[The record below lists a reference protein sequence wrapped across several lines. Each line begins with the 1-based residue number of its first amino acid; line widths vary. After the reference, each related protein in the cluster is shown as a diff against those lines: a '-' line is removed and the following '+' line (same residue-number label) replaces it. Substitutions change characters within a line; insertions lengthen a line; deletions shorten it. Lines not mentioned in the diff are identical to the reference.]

1 MRRSD
6 LEHIIRAAGEIA
18 GVKEIIILGSQSIL
32 GQFPS
37 LGEENFDNENNVK
50 IGFQTLDFNPCKSAE
65 ADIMVPENEK
75 LADEIE
81 GAIGEFS
88 QFHETHGYY
97 AQAVDSTTSKLPRKW
112 KERLITI
119 SNKNTSGIKGMCL
132 EVHDL
137 IISKLFASRDKDIE
151 FFKSLIALKLIK
163 KNILFERLEESRFEK
178 SDYDRISNLINR
190 YFHE

>member
-37 LGEENFDNENNVK
+37 LGEENFNNGNNVK
-50 IGFQTLDFNPCKSAE
+50 IGFTPVEFNPCKSAE
-65 ADIMVPENEK
+65 ADIMVPENEE

-88 QFHETHGYY
+88 LFHETHGYY

-112 KERLITI
+112 KERLVTI
-119 SNKNTSGIKGMCL
+119 SNERTNGVKGLCL

-137 IISKLFASRDKDIE
+137 IISKLFASREKDIE
-151 FFKSLIALKLIK
+151 FFKSLIALKLIEK
-163 KNILFERLEESRFEK
+163 KILIERLDESPFERF
-178 SDYDRISNLINR
+178 DHNRISNLINR
-190 YFHE
+190 YFYE

>member
-50 IGFQTLDFNPCKSAE
+50 IGLPPVEFNPCKSAE
-65 ADIMVPENEK
+65 ADIMVPENEE

-88 QFHETHGYY
+88 HFHETHGYY
-97 AQAVDSTTSKLPRKW
+97 AQAVDSTTSKLPKKW

-119 SNKNTSGIKGMCL
+119 SNENTNGIKGLCL
-132 EVHDL
+132 EIHDL
-137 IISKLFASRDKDIE
+137 AISKLFASREKDIE
-151 FFKSLIALKLIK
+151 FFKSLIALKLIEK
-163 KNILFERLEESRFEK
+163 KILLERLEESPFERF
-178 SDYDRISNLINR
+178 DYDRISNLINR
-190 YFHE
+190 YFYE

>member
-1 MRRSD
+1 MRRVD

-37 LGEENFDNENNVK
+37 LGEEGFNSDNNVK
-50 IGFQTLDFNPCKSAE
+50 IGFSSIEFNPCKSAE
-65 ADIMVPENEK
+65 ADVMVPENEE

-88 QFHETHGYY
+88 LFHETHGCY
-97 AQAVDSTTSKLPRKW
+97 AQAVDSTTSKLPKRW
-112 KERLITI
+112 KERLVAI
-119 SNKNTSGIKGMCL
+119 SNDNTNGIVGLCL
-132 EVHDL
+132 EIHDL
-137 IISKLFASRDKDIE
+137 IVSKLFASREKDIE
-151 FFKSLIALKLIK
+151 FFKSIIALNLIK
-163 KNILFERLEESRFEK
+163 KETLMERLKEASLEK
-178 SDYDRISNLINR
+178 SDFDRIFRLIKR